1 MERKQ
6 THGRISNVGD
16 RVDNLQGY
24 DMKDKSIRLIIISQV
39 AIIFSLLCLTLGNE
53 ILDIPHYVFNDSP
66 TLYSQRVGE
75 IIIELFIFFI
85 VTAIQILLFKKLNN
99 RVRVLEGFIPICA
112 NCKKIRNTED
122 QWEQMEKYISQHSFA
137 RFSHGICPDCA
148 RQLYPD
154 FNTDEM
160 KIARIDSADGKKPQ
174 R

>member
-1 MERKQ
+1 
-6 THGRISNVGD
+6 
-16 RVDNLQGY
+16 
-24 DMKDKSIRLIIISQV
+24 MKDKSIRLIIISQV

-75 IIIELFIFFI
+75 IIIELVIFFI
-85 VTAIQILLFKKLNN
+85 VTTIQILLFKRLNN
-99 RVRVLEGFIPICA
+99 QIKVLEGFIPICA

-154 FNTDEM
+154 FNTDKM
-160 KIARIDSADGKKPQ
+160 KIAQIDPADGKKPH

>member
-1 MERKQ
+1 
-6 THGRISNVGD
+6 
-16 RVDNLQGY
+16 
-24 DMKDKSIRLIIISQV
+24 MKDKSIRLIIISQV

-75 IIIELFIFFI
+75 IIIELVIFFI
-85 VTAIQILLFKKLNN
+85 VTTIQILLFKRLNN
-99 RVRVLEGFIPICA
+99 QIKVLEGFIPICA

-154 FNTDEM
+154 FNTDKM
-160 KIARIDSADGKKPQ
+160 KIAQIDSADGEKPHC
-174 R
+174 